1 MSSSY
6 VRTEIKNFLT
16 ANAPTENQVDLSGR
30 YEELTDML
38 DDFSIGRNEPW
49 LGIQFV
55 PSIEETVSLNAG
67 NTEGK
72 YREIGLIF
80 LHIVERSKP
89 TVTDDI
95 LARAETLQSLLRG
108 QRINDILIEG
118 VSPANFEAG
127 GTLQFD
133 GGYQSAG
140 ITVNYQ
146 RDLSL

>member
-1 MSSSY
+1 LSSAY
-6 VRTEIKNFLT
+6 VRTQIKDFLT
-16 ANAPTENQVDLSGR
+16 SNAPSENQVDLSAR

-38 DDFSIGRNEPW
+38 DDFGIGRNDPW

-55 PSIEETVSLNAG
+55 PSIEEPVSLNAN

-72 YREIGLIF
+72 YREIGIVL
-80 LHIVERSKP
+80 LHVVERSKAS
-89 TVTDDI
+89 VADDI
-95 LARAETLQSLLRG
+95 LARVETLQSLLRG
-108 QRINDILIEG
+108 KRINDILIEG

-146 RDLSL
+146 RDLNL